1 MKKFLLLI
9 LFSFLFSAPALA
21 DGGIPFVLL
30 MFPLSSVFLGLFGVF
45 FSCLLFCWKFSF
57 YRTQKQQKLLQ
68 KKWIYKKII
77 FANLISS
84 LAGFGIILFL
94 EVLIPPQMIRMRC
107 DDIGIMCDFL
117 TPGSLLFSSNLNAAF
132 MLNMIVCFLLS
143 FIIEFWYLKRYIES
157 PKLIKVV
164 FLFNLLSYAAMAIT
178 VVPLLLMM

>member
-30 MFPLSSVFLGLFGVF
+30 MFPLSSVFLGLFGVLF
-45 FSCLLFCWKFSF
+45 FVLVVLLEVFVLSNSKIAESF
-57 YRTQKQQKLLQ
+57 T

-77 FANLISS
+77 LANLISS
-84 LAGFGIILFL
+84 LVGFGIILFL
-94 EVLIPPQMIRMRC
+94 EVLIPTKLIRTRC
-107 DDIGIMCDFL
+107 DDIGIMCDLF
-117 TPGSLLFSSNLNAAF
+117 TPGSLFFPSSLNAAF
-132 MLNMIVCFLLS
+132 TMNMVICFLLS
-143 FIIEFWYLKRYIES
+143 FVIEFWYLKRYIES